1 MAARLAAVGDIA
13 APGYNGHSSRSQ
25 HGTLC
30 GAPHSFG
37 GRGAAVE
44 AGPNIAVS
52 RAGGLGHNL
61 WICTIDA
68 ECCGGS
74 SHETGKQ
81 LCCHVVGLLGTC
93 DILLMTMPIALVA
106 MASSGYSATICSSAD
121 HTVQVEGV
129 QQLSLSTSAYSISYF
144 AVSFNS
150 SGLLHFLFFSCLLL
164 SLQLGGRFVCPGIN
178 CIFPLRLPVA
188 VCD

>member
-1 MAARLAAVGDIA
+1 
-13 APGYNGHSSRSQ
+13 
-25 HGTLC
+25 
-30 GAPHSFG
+30 
-37 GRGAAVE
+37 
-44 AGPNIAVS
+44 
-52 RAGGLGHNL
+52 L

-129 QQLSLSTSAYSISYF
+129 LHTVCNSLA
-144 AVSFNS
+144 
-150 SGLLHFLFFSCLLL
+150 CLPVPIQSVILL
-164 SLQLGGRFVCPGIN
+164 SASTVLGCFTFSFFLAC
-178 CIFPLRLPVA
+178 C
-188 VCD
+188 